1 MMKTIEV
8 KNTDA
13 RENLTTIRAC
23 LVKAVKNGD
32 KEVCIFSTLFFVKGN
47 LDRVKTEISSQ
58 LGSRCHVK
66 SSRPSFFCG
75 FMMTGL
81 EVQFLYDDDEKELLI
96 SRILSLFSGSWPF
109 AENKKG

>member
-1 MMKTIEV
+1 MKTIEV
-8 KNTDA
+8 KNSDA

-47 LDRVKTEISSQ
+47 LDRVKTEISSR
-58 LGSRCHVK
+58 LGSWSHVK

-81 EVQFLYDDDEKELLI
+81 EMQLLYDDDDKELLI
-96 SRILSLFSGSWPF
+96 SRILNLFSGLWPF

>member
-1 MMKTIEV
+1 MKTIEV
-8 KNTDA
+8 KNIDV
-13 RENLTTIRAC
+13 RENLTTIRAS
-23 LVKAVKNGD
+23 LIKAVKDND
-32 KEVCIFSTLFFVKGN
+32 MELSIFSTLFFVKGN

-58 LGSRCHVK
+58 LGSWCHVK

-81 EVQFLYDDDEKELLI
+81 EMQLLYDDDDKELLL
-96 SRILSLFSGSWPF
+96 SRILSLFGDSWPF